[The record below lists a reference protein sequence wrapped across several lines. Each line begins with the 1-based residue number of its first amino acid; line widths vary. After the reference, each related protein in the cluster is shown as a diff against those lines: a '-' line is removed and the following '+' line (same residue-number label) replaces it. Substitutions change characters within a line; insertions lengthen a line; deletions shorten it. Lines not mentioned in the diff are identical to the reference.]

1 MRRASGAMAQPVH
14 RDDDEGDVMA
24 WLDRITLRRSPRER
38 YGPSLPPVTPAD
50 AWAHLEGLERVR
62 VRLLGPRRACSVATE
77 QPTASPARLDVVLA
91 SVEGEREPRWIAAKR
106 IEGLGYRAE
115 AEEIG

>member
-1 MRRASGAMAQPVH
+1 MRRASGALADPPH
-14 RDDDEGDVMA
+14 RDELWSDVA
-24 WLDRITLRRSPRER
+24 HLLARIELHRHPRER

-50 AWAHLEGLERVR
+50 AWAHLEGLGRVR